1 MNTRFE
7 IKYTLESWLD
17 YACVECNIRSSF
29 TLRTNHLR
37 YVSCRFK
44 MRSEKKPRILNF
56 YAVVTVSRTVQAV
69 HNFASYKIN
78 KAHKN
83 QAKRD
88 NVEDTYSAIYIEIN
102 IHHNVI

>member
-1 MNTRFE
+1 MR
-7 IKYTLESWLD
+7 S
-17 YACVECNIRSSF
+17 NIRLNLGLI
-29 TLRTNHLR
+29 TPALNAIYVQALRTNHLR